1 MLAVVVNSRE
11 VHWEMTWGW
20 GAGPKI
26 SEILKNVG
34 GGGGPRKIRYGAL
47 AAVVHPLSLGQSR
60 RKILTFFFGGGDEKA
75 LTSTAAVTV
84 FPPFEL
90 R

>member
-1 MLAVVVNSRE
+1 
-11 VHWEMTWGW
+11 MTWGW

-26 SEILKNVG
+26 SEILKMG
-34 GGGGPRKIRYGAL
+34 GRGSQKNKVWRTSYGCTPSLSRPEQKKIFD
-47 AAVVHPLSLGQSR
+47 
-60 RKILTFFFGGGDEKA
+60 IFGGGDEKA